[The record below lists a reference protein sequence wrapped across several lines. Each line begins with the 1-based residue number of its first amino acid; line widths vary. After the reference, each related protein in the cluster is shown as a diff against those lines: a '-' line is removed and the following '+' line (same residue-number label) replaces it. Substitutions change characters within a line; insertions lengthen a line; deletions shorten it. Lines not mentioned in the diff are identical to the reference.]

1 MGLLAGTAG
10 FLTFL
15 ALMPARCD
23 YHDFSGVLSTEGS
36 ARDCYTHLGWQ
47 DVLGPAS
54 GSRWAAA
61 LVGLLVG
68 LTVLGA
74 DRLRERRRLQR

>member
-1 MGLLAGTAG
+1 MGLLAPTLG
-10 FLTFL
+10 FVTFL
-15 ALMPARCD
+15 ALIPARCEQTES
-23 YHDFSGVLSTEGS
+23 SGVLTSTS
-36 ARDCYTHLGWQ
+36 QRDCYTHLGWQ

-68 LTVLGA
+68 LAVVGA
-74 DRLRERRRLQR
+74 DRLRERR